1 MAGSVR
7 ASGVVVL
14 RDWLLREPATK
25 RTPECPAH
33 RRFGGGCVLAL
44 EGCGLV
50 RWAVIAGRMEDG
62 PVHIGLS
69 WAVAVAEEENERWA
83 VHIDWWALPR
93 IEQPVLHFHF

>member
-1 MAGSVR
+1 MAGR
-7 ASGVVVL
+7 KASGVVL
-14 RDWLLREPATK
+14 RDWPLRPASL
-25 RTPECPAH
+25 
-33 RRFGGGCVLAL
+33 RRRGHAGPNARLAAGLVGGCVLAL

-83 VHIDWWALPR
+83 VHID
-93 IEQPVLHFHF
+93 